1 MKKGD
6 LWVDLEMRLG
16 WPKCAPAERP
26 FQMLATVG
34 SKGKFDGLSGGPE
47 VSR

>member
-6 LWVDLEMRLG
+6 RWVDLEMRLG

-34 SKGKFDGLSGGPE
+34 SKGKSDALSCGRE